1 MAIKSKMH
9 TQKQEPTRSIS
20 YRLPTFIVDELE
32 TEAMEKEIS
41 QNVLVKQI
49 LEKYVR
55 WDRFA
60 NKIGMIPVPKDVL
73 KTLGDEIDEK
83 IMDKAVKSIIPLIK
97 DGVML
102 MKGNYDLK
110 RVLESLEDYMRASG
124 MTSGHRIEGDIHHFV
139 IQHNLGIKWSF
150 FVEMLLKQ
158 IFHQFLPNL
167 TMQSRTTPNTT
178 IASISLGSEFSE
190 HDY

>member
-20 YRLPTFIVDELE
+20 YRLPSSIVDELE
-32 TEAMEKEIS
+32 TEAMGKEIS

-49 LEKYVR
+49 LEKYIR

-60 NKIGMIPVPKDVL
+60 NKIGMIPVPRDVL

-83 IMDKAVKSIIPLIK
+83 EIDKAIKTIIPLIK

-178 IASISLGSEFSE
+178 IASIALGSDFSE